1 MNPQS
6 KLEELLKL
14 EVENEIVEFKE
25 AKTQF
30 DKDKLGKYFSA
41 LTNEANLKGRD
52 SAWLILGVKD
62 TRKIVGTKITDK
74 QLNEYKQEISKH
86 TSPKCNFLQD
96 HRISTS
102 NGEVILLEL
111 PAASKGYPVSWKGHW
126 YGRDGESLV
135 ALHDFEYERIKR
147 QLDTEDWSA
156 DIVSSAT
163 LDDLS
168 PEAIAFARIQFKE
181 KHPRLKDEIDRW
193 SDSVFLD
200 KAKLTIKGKITN
212 TAILLLGK
220 SESEHLISPAV
231 ARITWILK
239 DRDNVE
245 KDYEHFYC
253 PFVTAVEKVSAKI
266 RNLKYRYIAGNTL
279 FPEEVDQYD
288 PYIIREALNNCIAH
302 QDYTMGGK
310 IVVVESEDGWLS
322 FTNVGK
328 FIPNSVEEVVIQ
340 DSPEPTYRNSFLVTA
355 MVNLNMIDTIGS
367 GIKKMF
373 NIQRHKFFP
382 LPDYDLSDERVKA
395 VFFGKLID
403 VNYAKKLAELP
414 ELSLEE
420 IMLLDKVA
428 KQKSLSSEAIQILRS
443 KRLIEGRRPNYHISS
458 DIAKATN
465 QEDDY
470 IKLRGIENAYIQK
483 IIIDYLSKFGGTLR
497 KDLEVL
503 LMPKLSE
510 GLSDIQKRD
519 KIKNQLQELK
529 RKKVIYVEG
538 KEWRLV
544 KSQ

>member
-1 MNPQS
+1 MINPQS

-30 DKDKLGKYFSA
+30 DKDKFGKYFSA
-41 LTNEANLKGRD
+41 LSNEANLKGRS
-52 SAWLILGVKD
+52 SAWFVLGISD
-62 TRKIVGTKITDK
+62 AREIVGTKITDK

-96 HRISTS
+96 HRIDTDD
-102 NGEVILLEL
+102 GDVILIEI

-135 ALHDFEYERIKR
+135 ALHDFEYARIKK

-156 DIVSSAT
+156 KTVASAT
-163 LDDLS
+163 IEDLS
-168 PEAIAFARIQFKE
+168 PEAIAFARRQFKE
-181 KHPRLKDEIDRW
+181 KHSRLKNEIDRW

-253 PFVTAVEKVSAKI
+253 PFVTAVEEVSTKI

-322 FTNVGK
+322 FTNVGQ

-382 LPDYDLSDERVKA
+382 LPDYDLSADKVNA

-428 KQKSLSSEAIQILRS
+428 KQKELSNEAIQVLRS
-443 KRLIEGRRPNYHISS
+443 KGLIEGRKPNYHISS
-458 DIAKATN
+458 HIAKATK
-465 QEDDY
+465 QKDDY
-470 IKLRGIENAYIQK
+470 IKLRGIDNAYIQK

-497 KDLEVL
+497 KDLEAV

-529 RKKVIYVEG
+529 RNKIIHVEG
-538 KEWRLV
+538 KEWRLL
-544 KSQ
+544 

>member
-1 MNPQS
+1 MSPQS

-14 EVENEIVEFKE
+14 EAENEIVEFKE

-41 LTNEANLKGRD
+41 LTNEANLKGKDRG
-52 SAWLILGVKD
+52 WLVLGVKD
-62 TRKIVGTKITDK
+62 SRKIVGTKITDR

-96 HRISTS
+96 HRISTPS
-102 NGEVILLEL
+102 GEVILLEI

-126 YGRDGESLV
+126 YGRDGEALV
-135 ALHDFEYERIKR
+135 ALHDFEYERIKK

-156 DIVSSAT
+156 STVPSAT
-163 LDDLS
+163 VDDLS
-168 PEAIAFARIQFKE
+168 PEAIAFARTQFKE

-220 SESEHLISPAV
+220 PESEHLISPAV

-253 PFVTAVEKVSAKI
+253 PFVTAVEEVSTKI

-322 FTNVGK
+322 FTNVGQ

-382 LPDYDLSDERVKA
+382 LPDYDLSADKVNA

-428 KQKSLSSEAIQILRS
+428 KQKELSNEAIQVLRS
-443 KRLIEGRRPNYHISS
+443 KGLIEGRKPNYHISS
-458 DIAKATN
+458 HIAKATK
-465 QEDDY
+465 QKDDY
-470 IKLRGIENAYIQK
+470 IKLRGIDNAYIQK

-497 KDLEVL
+497 KDLEAV

-529 RKKVIYVEG
+529 RNKIIHVEG
-538 KEWRLV
+538 KEWRLL
-544 KSQ
+544 

>member
-14 EVENEIVEFKE
+14 EAENEIVEFKE

-41 LTNEANLKGRD
+41 LSNEANLKGRA
-52 SAWLILGVKD
+52 SAWLVLGVND
-62 TRKIVGTKITDK
+62 SRKIVGTKITDR

-96 HRISTS
+96 HRISTT
-102 NGEVILLEL
+102 NGEVILLEI

-126 YGRDGESLV
+126 YGRDGEALV
-135 ALHDFEYERIKR
+135 ALHDFEYERIKK

-156 DIVSSAT
+156 KTVASAT
-163 LDDLS
+163 VEDLS
-168 PEAIAFARIQFKE
+168 PEAIAFAREEFKE
-181 KHPRLKDEIDRW
+181 KHPRLKDEISRW

-200 KAKLTIKGKITN
+200 KAKLTIKGKVTN

-220 SESEHLISPAV
+220 PESEHLISPAV
-231 ARITWILK
+231 ARVTWILK

-253 PFVTAVEKVSAKI
+253 PFVTAVEEVSTKI

-340 DSPEPTYRNSFLVTA
+340 DSPEPTYRNSFLVAA

-382 LPDYDLSDERVKA
+382 LPDYDLSDDKVKA

-428 KQKSLSSEAIQILRS
+428 KQKQLSSEAIRGLRS
-443 KRLIEGRRPNYHISS
+443 KGLIEGRKPNYHISS
-458 DIAKATN
+458 DIAKATK

-470 IKLRGIENAYIQK
+470 IKLRGIDNGYIQK

-497 KDLEVL
+497 KDLEVV

-510 GLSDIQKRD
+510 GLSDVQKRD

-529 RKKVIYVEG
+529 HKKVIYVEG

-544 KSQ
+544 KNK